1 MLSRRV
7 SLWVGLTACVVACV
21 RTPVTNRAQFSLI
34 PDGIMRG
41 LGGATYD
48 DMLQGERVL
57 KKTEDAEL
65 LRSVGRRIAR
75 VADVPSYDWSFA
87 LIKEDDTVNA
97 WCLPGGKI
105 GFYTGIL
112 PALRNE
118 AGMAFVMGHEVAHAT
133 AHHSA
138 ERLSQQV
145 ALLGGLVGLELYL
158 AKNSEMELEQRAA
171 LYGALGVGAAV
182 GVVLPF
188 SRFHESEA
196 DSIGVMYMA
205 RAGYPPRE
213 SIRVWERM
221 EAEQDGFAI
230 PAFLST
236 HPSHERRQV
245 RLEEWM
251 GRANKR
257 YQRNALP
264 RETQKALWSK

>member
-1 MLSRRV
+1 MFRLRPLGV
-7 SLWVGLTACVVACV
+7 LLALAACAVACV
-21 RTPVTNRAQFSLI
+21 RTPVTNRAQFQLI

-41 LGGATYD
+41 LGGVTYD
-48 DMLQGERVL
+48 DMLSSERVL
-57 KKTEDAEL
+57 KKTDDAEML
-65 LRSVGRRIAR
+65 KSVGRRIAR

-112 PALRNE
+112 PALKNE

-138 ERLSQQV
+138 ERLSQQM

-158 AKNSEMELEQRAA
+158 ARNSDMDLEQRAT

-213 SIRVWERM
+213 SIRVWDRM
-221 EAEQDGFAI
+221 EEERDGMEI

-236 HPSHERRQV
+236 HPSHERRQAK
-245 RLEEWM
+245 LEEWM

-257 YQRNALP
+257 YQRNALV
-264 RETQKALWSK
+264 RDTQVQLW